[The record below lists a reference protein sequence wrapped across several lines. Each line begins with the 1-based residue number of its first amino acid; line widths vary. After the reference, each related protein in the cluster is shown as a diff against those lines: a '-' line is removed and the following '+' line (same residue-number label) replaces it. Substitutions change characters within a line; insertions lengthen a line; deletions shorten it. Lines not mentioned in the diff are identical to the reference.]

1 MCLYSRSP
9 ASQRAEPLLSS
20 ASWSARGPPPPAGF
34 CLEEWNLPLTGI
46 NRIGA
51 GRGAGTGGG
60 SGDLIWPAE
69 STVLLRDKVEKGL
82 GCADL
87 ISKLGDFLST
97 TRCFSFIN
105 ELSEGRV

>member
-1 MCLYSRSP
+1 MAAMRVSVGVFIFTLTCIPARRASP
-9 ASQRAEPLLSS
+9 KLGFVVRL
-20 ASWSARGPPPPAGF
+20 WPPHPPAGF
-34 CLEEWNLPLTGI
+34 CLEEWNLPPTGI

-87 ISKLGDFLST
+87 IS
-97 TRCFSFIN
+97 
-105 ELSEGRV
+105 

>member
-1 MCLYSRSP
+1 MAAMWVSVGVFIFTLTCIP
-9 ASQRAEPLLSS
+9 AHPEPLLSS
-20 ASWSARGPPPPAGF
+20 ASWSARGPPAGF

-82 GCADL
+82 G
-87 ISKLGDFLST
+87 
-97 TRCFSFIN
+97 
-105 ELSEGRV
+105 